1 MRCACVRFPYH
12 VLLSSRTQGVAQLCS
27 GSFHLV
33 AAWPL
38 LCLGLLTT
46 VFEHLQGH
54 CSTLNTS
61 CSHCF
66 SVQWSGHRELDRLA
80 MAAERLAFMAE
91 WLDPVSNVAWTYQMI
106 VFPGTKEV
114 ELFDVKNRR
123 TFLRKSK
130 IEDMKPELFFVGGKV
145 TIMGRQL
152 DIKAYGDAHTKKVL
166 DGAQQKCAA
175 HTAAAV
181 HPDLATSSQ
190 SVRSALTMPMLRAE
204 VVY

>member
-1 MRCACVRFPYH
+1 
-12 VLLSSRTQGVAQLCS
+12 
-27 GSFHLV
+27 
-33 AAWPL
+33 
-38 LCLGLLTT
+38 
-46 VFEHLQGH
+46 
-54 CSTLNTS
+54 
-61 CSHCF
+61 
-66 SVQWSGHRELDRLA
+66 

-190 SVRSALTMPMLRAE
+190 SVRSALTKCFVQRWCTDKLPMLACKQVGSRSVVCAE
-204 VVY
+204 LWQ